1 MCVCVCVRVCVRVC
15 ARLLGPQIFSGMFV
29 QHTTSVDG
37 TIDYLCT
44 MHRTVTDLFADDA
57 EVAPVVRT
65 RHSAPAATIDDLKDL
80 AGRCVPCCIA
90 WFRGAAYL
98 DCRPDA
104 SCARVCVLCV
114 HTAGLG
120 CRRSC

>member
-1 MCVCVCVRVCVRVC
+1 
-15 ARLLGPQIFSGMFV
+15 MFV